1 MRKSQSPANH
11 LPFAAFKG
19 SSARTGA
26 KGECGRGLLFLQE
39 AKRLRSAYGWNCL
52 PLRNR
57 GLQKAPACGWKR
69 YQTVRPSDEETAQK
83 FSAPALTGLAV
94 VTGAISDSLAVFD
107 FDTEAGYLEWASAHP
122 EAAASLPTARTHRGY
137 HVYCRLPAGFLCY
150 QRKAPFPGQVI
161 ADSAHYVALPPSLH
175 PEGSVYQWLQSP
187 GAAIPLLE
195 DPVSLGLL
203 PPIPSP
209 LLPLPAKRIRSCVRL
224 AINKTEQVDVLIAAA
239 VERTLPREEG
249 QRHGCLFRLERELKA
264 IPSLASLEAEALE
277 PVVREWFERCRSV
290 VRDQRWWETWRDFC
304 SGWQRVRC
312 AAGARVEDLRRWLE
326 ETVPFDPWQTAEEK
340 EVRCRLRLELAC
352 EHLQAMC
359 GGERFTLAVS
369 TASTIIGLEKNA
381 VGRLMRDFE
390 ACGRLERVGEHDR
403 LKRLAREW
411 RYRGSGLRQEGEG
424 ND

>member
-11 LPFAAFKG
+11 LPSAAFTG

-26 KGECGRGLLFLQE
+26 KGECGRGLLFLHE
-39 AKRLRSAYGWNCL
+39 AKRLRFAYGWNCL

-69 YQTVRPSDEETAQK
+69 YQTVRPTDEETAQK

-107 FDTEAGYLEWASAHP
+107 FDTVDGYLEWARTHR
-122 EAAASLPTARTHRGY
+122 EVAASLPTARTHRGY
-137 HVYCRLPAGFLCY
+137 HVYCRLPAGLLCY

-161 ADSAHYVALPPSLH
+161 ADSVHYVALPPSLH
-175 PEGSVYQWLQSP
+175 PEGSVYQWLQPP

-209 LLPLPAKRIRSCVRL
+209 LLPLPAKRIRSCVCL
-224 AINKTEQVDVLIAAA
+224 ASSKTGQVDVLIAAA
-239 VERTLPREEG
+239 VERTLPLEAG

-264 IPSLASLEAEALE
+264 ISALAGLEAEALE

-312 AAGARVEDLRRWLE
+312 AAGARVEDLHRWLE
-326 ETVPFDPWQTAEEK
+326 DTVPFDPWQTAEEK
-340 EVRCRLRLELAC
+340 DNRCRLRLELAC
-352 EHLQAMC
+352 EQLQASQ
-359 GGERFTLAVS
+359 GNERFTLAVR
-369 TASTIIGLEKNA
+369 TAGEIIGVDKDTAASLI
-381 VGRLMRDFE
+381 RSFE
-390 ACGRLERVGEHDR
+390 QAGILERVGEHDR
-403 LKRLAREW
+403 RKRLAREW
-411 RYRGSGLRQEGEG
+411 RYRGPGLRQEGESYA
-424 ND
+424 